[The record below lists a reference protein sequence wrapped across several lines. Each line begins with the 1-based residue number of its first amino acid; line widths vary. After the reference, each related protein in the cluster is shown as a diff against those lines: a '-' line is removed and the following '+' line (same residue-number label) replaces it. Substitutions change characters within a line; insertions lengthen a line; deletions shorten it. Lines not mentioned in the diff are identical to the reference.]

1 MTASPAAECRQ
12 RRTVVR
18 PTGQILV
25 RPIPVSIGN
34 EMKEFLQ
41 GRRLGYA
48 LRPSIGHI
56 ALGLGAAV
64 TILDL
69 MAWFSWGSPRT
80 NAFVVGAYWLVIAAV
95 LLALVAGLAAV
106 AELRDIPGDER
117 PLARLDVIAI
127 LAAAGLYV
135 LSAAL
140 RAGDQGAAAVSP
152 AALLS
157 AMAGLI
163 VLVIGGVIGSNLYAA
178 REWEVIDEDE
188 DEPRRHH
195 PHRSGQTHRSR

>member
-1 MTASPAAECRQ
+1 
-12 RRTVVR
+12 
-18 PTGQILV
+18 
-25 RPIPVSIGN
+25 
-34 EMKEFLQ
+34 MKELLQ

-48 LRPSIGHI
+48 LRPSVGHV

-69 MAWFSWGSPRT
+69 MAWFAWGTPRT
-80 NAFVVGAYWLVIAAV
+80 NALVVGAYWLVIATAV
-95 LLALVAGLAAV
+95 LALVAAVAAV
-106 AELRDIPGDER
+106 AELRDIPADEH

-140 RAGDQGAAAVSP
+140 RAGDQGAAAASP

-157 AMAGLI
+157 AVAALI
-163 VLVIGGVIGSNLYAA
+163 VLVVGGYIGSNLYAA
-178 REWEVIDEDE
+178 REWEVLDEDE
-188 DEPRRHH
+188 DQPRRHH
-195 PHRSGQTHRSR
+195 PQQARQPHRSR

>member
-1 MTASPAAECRQ
+1 
-12 RRTVVR
+12 
-18 PTGQILV
+18 
-25 RPIPVSIGN
+25 
-34 EMKEFLQ
+34 MKEFLQ

-48 LRPSIGHI
+48 LRPSIGHV

-80 NAFVVGAYWLVIAAV
+80 NAFVVGAYWLVIATAI
-95 LLALVAGLAAV
+95 LTLVAAVAAV
-106 AELRDIPGDER
+106 AELRDIPGDEH

-127 LAAAGLYV
+127 LGAAGLYV
-135 LSAAL
+135 LSAAF
-140 RAGDQGAAAVSP
+140 RAGDQGAAGASP

-163 VLVIGGVIGSNLYAA
+163 VLVVGGYIGSNLYAA

-195 PHRSGQTHRSR
+195 PQRSRQPQRSR

>member
-1 MTASPAAECRQ
+1 MVLLRD
-12 RRTVVR
+12 
-18 PTGQILV
+18 
-25 RPIPVSIGN
+25 PIPASIGY

-48 LRPSIGHI
+48 LRPSIGHV
-56 ALGLGAAV
+56 ALGVGVAV
-64 TILDL
+64 TVLDL
-69 MAWFSWGSPRT
+69 MAWFSWGTPRT

-95 LLALVAGLAAV
+95 LLTLVAGLAAV
-106 AELRDIPGDER
+106 AEIQDIPGEER
-117 PLARLDVIAI
+117 PLARLDVIAV
-127 LAAAGLYV
+127 LAAAALYV

-157 AMAGLI
+157 AMAALI
-163 VLVIGGVIGSNLYAA
+163 VLVVGGFIGSNLYAA

-188 DEPRRHH
+188 DGDRHRHH
-195 PHRSGQTHRSR
+195 AQQARRPQRSR